1 MRSIEKIKE
10 RLPFSL
16 LGIDPDSG
24 SEFINWNLKGW
35 CDAQAPRVE
44 MTRTR
49 PYMKNDHAR
58 IEQKNYTNVREFV
71 GYVRIDNPEA
81 VQIMNEL
88 YAVMEDYINFFLPSV
103 KCISKE
109 RIGSRYIRKYDK
121 AQTACQRVL
130 AHPKISNET
139 KEKLKTK
146 YATLN
151 PKILKTKSDRLINRL
166 YAKKS
171 AAQNKSYGNT

>member
-1 MRSIEKIKE
+1 
-10 RLPFSL
+10 
-16 LGIDPDSG
+16 
-24 SEFINWNLKGW
+24 
-35 CDAQAPRVE
+35 
-44 MTRTR
+44 
-49 PYMKNDHAR
+49 
-58 IEQKNYTNVREFV
+58 
-71 GYVRIDNPEA
+71 
-81 VQIMNEL
+81 MNEL
-88 YAVMEDYINFFLPSV
+88 YIVLEDYINFFLPSV

-121 AQTACQRVL
+121 AQTAYQRVL
-130 AHPKISNET
+130 AHLKISNET

-171 AAQNKSYGNT
+171 AAQNKSYGNTYL